1 MNIRY
6 FVFLFITWLITACA
20 SQPTTGLNERGTH
33 TGTLSLLRVD
43 DTWAPDYITDT
54 EGDKKND
61 PTNWRKAST
70 DTPPEGY
77 RQTNDITQETFRC
90 GRRVGADPAH
100 CDPIRRFVRV
110 RYKDDIEGLDGSEY
124 LVLPS
129 QKAIVTINYSFIK
142 YFKEFGGESRQGE
155 IAMILSFESGKDK
168 RDSFLVHS
176 SEGQTLGSFLGAQD
190 WKAIGPIEIDGPALN
205 VRMVIIEVD
214 QSENERLKQYLRT
227 AATTVATVVP
237 EVGSVVPIATSV
249 ANFIV
254 GQNTDDVVLDQ
265 RFTLARFD
273 ENSTFHSAPLLYGKY
288 ILMLQEDRLARTG
301 AAEAARFSTQP
312 PEVNR
317 FRYDLDSDRLFLA
330 YNYQVPEFP
339 NPAKPPNGND
349 ILVPAGNYDYHEE
362 NEFGPTRVP
371 FFHTTKKAEEIFSV
385 CDVETQIKV
394 IAAAAAEGS
403 SIRDFGYEYAR
414 DIDSEKSKN
423 VRRRVLGYRF
433 DGALRD
439 MGAFTCSY
447 ERALAQIVID
457 AARYTGS
464 KKFST
469 NKNPELE
476 LLETALKNSGG
487 RFGFDYPVEKYPQAQ
502 TLLAQYPFHTHV
514 VFSVDRVYGEGGT
527 PYHEGFPDYQTY
539 LESEIES
546 ARSKDELVAI
556 TESMSNS
563 IAALKQRKL
572 AFRHLKALPND
583 ATAKDKVCVLFNALQ
598 PSNSSVSLGNAE
610 ILDEILIVSDKFFSD
625 PYDVMTYLKDA
636 TDGGP
641 KSANNK
647 SGFECNNN

>member
-1 MNIRY
+1 MKIRY
-6 FVFLFITWLITACA
+6 FVFVCTAWLMAACA

-43 DTWAPDYITDT
+43 DTWAPDHLP
-54 EGDKKND
+54 EGSAAN
-61 PTNWRKAST
+61 PTNWRKASS
-70 DTPPEGY
+70 DTPLTDY
-77 RQTNDITQETFRC
+77 KQVNDVSQKTYRC
-90 GRRVGADPAH
+90 GRRVGTDPAH
-100 CDPIRRFVRV
+100 CDSIRRFVRV
-110 RYKDDIEGLDGSEY
+110 RHKDDIEGLDSSEY

-129 QKAIVTINYSFIK
+129 QKAVVTINYSFIK

-155 IAMILSFESGKDK
+155 IAMILSFESGEAK
-168 RDSFLVHS
+168 RDSFLVYS

-190 WKAIGPIEIDGPALN
+190 WKAIGPIEIDGPALS
-205 VRMVIIEVD
+205 VRMVIIEID
-214 QSENERLKQYLRT
+214 QSENERLKQYIRT
-227 AATTVATVVP
+227 AATTVATVAP
-237 EVGSVVPIATSV
+237 TIGSVVPIATSV
-249 ANFIV
+249 ADFIV

-265 RFTLARFD
+265 RFTLTRFD

-288 ILMLQEDRLARTG
+288 ILMSQEDRLAATG

-330 YNYQVPEFP
+330 YNYQMPRLPDPTSPKDGFT
-339 NPAKPPNGND
+339 
-349 ILVPAGNYDYHEE
+349 LVPAGSYDYYDG

-371 FFHTTKKAEEIFSV
+371 FFHTTKKADEIFSG
-385 CDVETQIKV
+385 CDADTQRKA
-394 IAAAAAEGS
+394 IASVAGKKS
-403 SIRDFGYEYAR
+403 SFRELGYEIAR
-414 DIDSEKSKN
+414 DINSEYSKN
-423 VRRRVLGYRF
+423 VRRRILGYRF
-433 DGALRD
+433 DGAVRD
-439 MGAFTCSY
+439 RGAFTCSY

-457 AARYTGS
+457 AARYTGG
-464 KKFST
+464 KKSST

-527 PYHEGFPDYQTY
+527 PYHEGFPDYQTF

-546 ARSKDELVAI
+546 ARSNDELEVI
-556 TESMSNS
+556 TAAMSNS

-572 AFRHLKALPND
+572 AFRHLKALADD
-583 ATAKDKVCVLFNALQ
+583 ATPKDKVCVLFNALQ
-598 PSNSSVSLGNAE
+598 PADSTASLGNAE

-625 PYDVMTYLKDA
+625 PGDVMDYLNDN
-636 TDGGP
+636 TDGGA
-641 KSANNK
+641 KGAKNS
-647 SGFECNNN
+647 SGFECNN